1 MLSMLPGTMT
11 LVADQ
16 RGALQRLHLRELR
29 GQRLH
34 GVFSV
39 LMPVTVLI
47 CAIWLVTWALS
58 IGLSGSWFCI
68 CATSSFR
75 KVSALTV
82 EFAALEAAGVEL
94 TMTSGVDVAALTLMA
109 SFLQV
114 VSQLPSWMV
123 LSSSVLAVFM
133 TSRLFWYEREA
144 EIMLTISSTA
154 LTLL

>member
-1 MLSMLPGTMT
+1 
-11 LVADQ
+11 
-16 RGALQRLHLRELR
+16 
-29 GQRLH
+29 
-34 GVFSV
+34 
-39 LMPVTVLI
+39 MPVTVLI
-47 CAIWLVTWALS
+47 CAIWLVTSALS

-82 EFAALEAAGVEL
+82 WLDALEAAGVEL
-94 TMTSGVDVAALTLMA
+94 TMTSGVDAAALTLMA
-109 SFLQV
+109 SFLQ

-123 LSSSVLAVFM
+123 LSSSVFAVFM